1 MIARVERGRAGHR
14 REWISVVD
22 PSGCSSCALVLNS
35 LKRSALVY
43 KGEGNAS
50 MSEIRI
56 RNDLRGLAYPSPPP
70 ALKLGLVWYFC
81 CWVLPVWLKVDV

>member
-1 MIARVERGRAGHR
+1 MLVTGESG
-14 REWISVVD
+14 SVD
-22 PSGCSSCALVLNS
+22 QCCGPSGCSSCALVLNS

-56 RNDLRGLAYPSPPP
+56 RNDLRGLA
-70 ALKLGLVWYFC
+70 
-81 CWVLPVWLKVDV
+81 